1 MRALQH
7 GTNSA
12 GLKLALWVTVDNTY
26 ATKIL
31 AVSLLLD
38 ETEESI
44 QFTCE
49 CFKDCFRVAP
59 AVIFTDSDP
68 AIKAAIDV
76 VFPDSQHFLCIYHLS
91 KNLVTNVRP
100 ACGEDDVL
108 WQRVQSAWWAVVKQ
122 TDAASK
128 ASFDAEWKALVA
140 LVETSTVRG
149 ARMEAARKWLAKM
162 ADIREQWAYRWTW
175 AFLTMGINSTQRI
188 EAVHSSI
195 EGSIRA
201 NTLLTALLTALEEL
215 NANVA
220 SSAATR
226 TFRHLRLNQ
235 TAAKCH
241 AHPFIDA
248 AAEFLSP
255 AALMLFKAQLQQAS
269 FYTVAEMA
277 EGSGTFTVTRAWAPA
292 AAAEH
297 DAAEAAADADV
308 GLASARF
315 TAARTT
321 SAEACSC
328 QFPTHYGLPCR
339 HQLQIFIV
347 RQLLVPRGMFHIRW
361 QLLDPKRVRELTEEL
376 LRCHPQ
382 RTSSAAGEQALT
394 RDDRYALMMSLC
406 RDMAALAAS
415 SPALYERARS
425 EVAAVING
433 LRGPAPDAP
442 APRRGRGG
450 AAAAERA
457 GASGAGG
464 GAGGGSGAGG
474 GASGAGDGSAERCR
488 ACWQLGHRRSNRT
501 CPRYGRAA
509 LPKPDG
515 ERAVA
520 RRVGARRGRDMLA
533 SSDEETAC
541 EDDASDD
548 SGENENLCHKCGKE
562 GVLVR
567 CDTCRHVWH
576 EACLPADAMP
586 VDSAPWECPVCAG
599 STQHVG
605 FIGNPRQP
613 TQRGSKRR
621 ARKRS
626 RTEGTKAQVAA
637 AKVARRPQER
647 FR

>member
-1 MRALQH
+1 MTA
-7 GTNSA
+7 
-12 GLKLALWVTVDNTY
+12 DNTY

-31 AVSLLLD
+31 AVSLLTD
-38 ETEESI
+38 ETEQSF

-49 CFKDCFRVAP
+49 CFKECFRVAP

-68 AIKAAIDV
+68 AIEVAIDV
-76 VFPDSQHFLCIYHLS
+76 VFPDAQHFLCIFHLA
-91 KNLVTNVRP
+91 KNLLSNVRP
-100 ACGEDDVL
+100 ACGENDAL

-122 TDAASK
+122 TDVALK
-128 ASFDAEWKALVA
+128 ASFDTEWSALVA
-140 LVETSTVRG
+140 LVEGSSVRG
-149 ARMEAARKWLAKM
+149 ARMNTARKWLDKM
-162 ADIREQWAYRWTW
+162 ADNRERWAFRWTW

-188 EAVHSSI
+188 EAVHSSV

-226 TFRHLRLNQ
+226 TFRHVRLNQ
-235 TAAKCH
+235 TAAKCN

-255 AALMLFKAQLQQAS
+255 AALVLFKAQLQQAS
-269 FYTVAEMA
+269 FYTVTETA
-277 EGSGTFTVTRAWAPA
+277 EGSGTFTVTRAWAA
-292 AAAEH
+292 AAAEP

-315 TAARTT
+315 TAARTAT
-321 SAEACSC
+321 AEACSC

-347 RQLLVPRGMFHIRW
+347 RQLQVPRGLFHIRW
-361 QLLDPKRVRELTEEL
+361 QLLDSKRVLELTEEL
-376 LRCHPQ
+376 RLRPQ
-382 RTSSAAGEQALT
+382 RTSGTAGQQALT
-394 RDDRYALMMSLC
+394 RDDRYALMMSMC
-406 RDMAALAAS
+406 RDVASLAAS
-415 SPALYERARS
+415 SPALYDRGRA
-425 EVAAVING
+425 EVLAVIHR
-433 LRGPAPDAP
+433 LRGPAPPVP
-442 APRRGRGG
+442 APHRGRRG
-450 AAAAERA
+450 AAAAARA
-457 GASGAGG
+457 EAGGAGG
-464 GAGGGSGAGG
+464 GAGGASGSGGARAEGG
-474 GASGAGDGSAERCR
+474 GGGGCADQCR
-488 ACWQLGHRRSNRT
+488 ACWQLGHRRSNMA
-501 CPRYGRAA
+501 CPRYG
-509 LPKPDG
+509 LPPLPRPDG

-520 RRVGARRGRDMLA
+520 RRVGRRRVRIGLA
-533 SSDEETAC
+533 SSDDEDASG
-541 EDDASDD
+541 DDASDD
-548 SGENENLCHKCGKE
+548 SGDNENVCHKCGKE

-567 CDTCRHVWH
+567 CDSCRHVWH

-586 VDSAPWECPVCAG
+586 LDSDPWECPVCTG

-605 FIGNPRQP
+605 YIGNPRQP
-613 TQRGSKRR
+613 TQRGSKHR

-637 AKVARRPQER
+637 AKAARRPQAR